1 LRGLC
6 DPYVTITIT
15 NRYGLLS
22 HDRAQK
28 HHERVVMTCFDH
40 YTRTH
45 RRSPTH
51 IYTRTRSHK
60 HIYAHSDGVGGKTK
74 RTKHI
79 RQNLNPEWNFPMTF
93 PVHSVNQ
100 ILVVCYIGRCNCAR
114 EEKRN
119 RERECGRENARWADK
134 RRRARAREQADRLG
148 REHGSECQG
157 EGFSHSVMSLR
168 KLRNCRIYNLVGT
181 FSDHCYSRVCT
192 QIRTQN
198 AHTHPFGRSKFTIM
212 TIWGQ
217 MI

>member
-1 LRGLC
+1 MDLRGLC

-15 NRYGLLS
+15 NRYGL
-22 HDRAQK
+22 K
-28 HHERVVMTCFDH
+28 RVVMTCFDH

-100 ILVVCYIGRCNCAR
+100 ILVVCYLGRCNCAR

-181 FSDHCYSRVCT
+181 FNDHCIHAFVHKFAPKT
-192 QIRTQN
+192 
-198 AHTHPFGRSKFTIM
+198 HTHTHLAGQNLRS
-212 TIWGQ
+212 
-217 MI
+217 